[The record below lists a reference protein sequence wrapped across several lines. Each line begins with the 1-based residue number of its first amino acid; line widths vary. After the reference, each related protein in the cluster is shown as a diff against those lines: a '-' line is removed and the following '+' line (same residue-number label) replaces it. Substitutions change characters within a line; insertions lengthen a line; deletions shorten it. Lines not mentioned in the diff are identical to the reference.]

1 MKTVPAAVRSSRGG
15 RRPKVD
21 FAKLDSW
28 WSQVVPMPSYTI
40 PECIPAQI
48 HAKGAAWVAFHRC
61 ENTVKTHLRTH
72 TPVTSGGPSPP
83 RGWVWLNCTQIS
95 GTPSSNSHSTIDEGV
110 LLRELILKR
119 SPRAN
124 RKLASLAELISL

>member
-21 FAKLDSW
+21 FTKLDSW

-61 ENTVKTHLRTH
+61 ETSVKTLIRPISERT
-72 TPVTSGGPSPP
+72 PPSATVGRRHP
-83 RGWVWLNCTQIS
+83 
-95 GTPSSNSHSTIDEGV
+95 EGV
-110 LLRELILKR
+110 ATLVAHGY
-119 SPRAN
+119 SYT
-124 RKLASLAELISL
+124 

>member
-1 MKTVPAAVRSSRGG
+1 MKTVPAAVRSSPGG
-15 RRPKVD
+15 RRPKVN

-61 ENTVKTHLRTH
+61 ENAVKTLIRPISERTPPSAPMGRRRPEMNTTSMPFLNLLCDYRLLAAKHL
-72 TPVTSGGPSPP
+72 
-83 RGWVWLNCTQIS
+83 
-95 GTPSSNSHSTIDEGV
+95 
-110 LLRELILKR
+110 
-119 SPRAN
+119 
-124 RKLASLAELISL
+124 